1 MSPLKDGFF
10 AYSNLRW
17 RGHCGREGWLLL
29 CSLCA
34 TFSQCVHF
42 TAETSNTHSSY
53 NSVTSH
59 KHLHNFYTHT
69 AVFKLN
75 YIIDDGFMAHIL
87 IALRIDLKH
96 LKTCSTHQSQLA
108 DIITKFL
115 HKITLFV
122 SIASFTQYANH
133 INIGL
138 SRQGS
143 CILQYSNFLSHF
155 LLQSDHATQ
164 NFVQLALI
172 VSGYYIVTTCY

>member
-42 TAETSNTHSSY
+42 TAETSNTYSSY

-96 LKTCSTHQSQLA
+96 LKTCSTLQSQLA
-108 DIITKFL
+108 DSITEIL

-122 SIASFTQYANH
+122 SVSSFTQYANH
-133 INIGL
+133 
-138 SRQGS
+138 
-143 CILQYSNFLSHF
+143 
-155 LLQSDHATQ
+155 LQST
-164 NFVQLALI
+164 LAKVDNEVVFYNIPSFYPIFCCNQTMLHRI
-172 VSGYYIVTTCY
+172 SVSWH